1 MSRKVSGGES
11 DSALCVKASLNLVPK
26 DSVY

>member
-1 MSRKVSGGES
+1 MFRGES
-11 DSALCVKASLNLVPK
+11 DSALCVKASLDLVPK